1 MCIAFNERV
10 SRNIT
15 DILGILIYWLPT
27 KDFIGRV
34 MYFNIFF
41 TVVNDVLDN
50 EEPLEQDEDE
60 IEDED
65 EDEDE
70 EAEDEGAEE
79 DEESADPAVYQKG
92 K

>member
-1 MCIAFNERV
+1 
-10 SRNIT
+10 
-15 DILGILIYWLPT
+15 
-27 KDFIGRV
+27 
-34 MYFNIFF
+34 MYFRTFF

-50 EEPLEQDEDE
+50 EVAVEQDEDE
-60 IEDED
+60 IED

>member
-50 EEPLEQDEDE
+50 EEPVEQ
-60 IEDED
+60 DED